1 MRALNSIRN
10 LTKTTL
16 SNGVTVVTN
25 PSSSSVAV
33 VGAVSG
39 CGSRNETASSQTTIN
54 RSVTLNNLAANGTN
68 VNSYVDRERSGVFGT
83 TVPGNAAAFAENL
96 VAAVSADAVSD
107 ADRAHALAALNA
119 VSADKETV
127 CEDYAHMSGYML
139 SGLSASPYG
148 TTSGINET
156 SAEDVLSF
164 RREALAGSNLTIVG
178 TGDVSHDQLCAIA
191 GQIATNTG
199 RVAVNEACQF
209 HGNQLKD
216 RNDFEEDCWFRL
228 GFYVPGSDRPR
239 ETASSRFLLK
249 LLASTTMR
257 SSMPSILQTLS

>member
-10 LTKTTL
+10 LTKSTL

-54 RSVTLNNLAANGTN
+54 RSVTLNNLAAHGTN

-96 VAAVSADAVSD
+96 VAAVSANAVSA

-119 VSADKETV
+119 VSADKEVV
-127 CEDYAHMSGYML
+127 CEDYAHMSGFMVSL
-139 SGLSASPYG
+139 SSYFLFLSRAKD
-148 TTSGINET
+148 IFFN
-156 SAEDVLSF
+156 VL
-164 RREALAGSNLTIVG
+164 
-178 TGDVSHDQLCAIA
+178 
-191 GQIATNTG
+191 
-199 RVAVNEACQF
+199 
-209 HGNQLKD
+209 
-216 RNDFEEDCWFRL
+216 
-228 GFYVPGSDRPR
+228 
-239 ETASSRFLLK
+239 
-249 LLASTTMR
+249 
-257 SSMPSILQTLS
+257 